1 MSQAPRALA
10 EDRGDASAK
19 SVHENALSGQKA
31 ELHCRAAANAPRA
44 KDFEKAKQEANA
56 GRDLAPWDN
65 KAPQILTRVQEAQQ
79 AAAQEAADAARR
91 TQAAQAAQQ
100 LNGFISAADSAL
112 AGQKYDE
119 AIAAYHKAPRIDPPN
134 NPPPHPQT

>member
-31 ELHCRAAANAPRA
+31 ELHFRAAENALRA

-91 TQAAQAAQQ
+91 TQAAPMIQQ
-100 LNGFISAADSAL
+100 PNRLVSAAGST
-112 AGQKYDE
+112 
-119 AIAAYHKAPRIDPPN
+119 AARR
-134 NPPPHPQT
+134 